1 MGNGR
6 PGTSRAKRVSCAT
19 RRFGISCKMNLIFCG
34 ADHDCDRPVSQ
45 GYNLGDMAHHIVGRG
60 RAGAQAARDILQKWG
75 IDIQSHY
82 NGLWLDSATHYT
94 TFPRD
99 SQKFFKKR
107 TFIHLQPSSSGS
119 RKNYYL
125 TLS

>member
-1 MGNGR
+1 M
-6 PGTSRAKRVSCAT
+6 SCAT

-94 TFPRD
+94 TFPRAYTVYVFNRLSLAD
-99 SQKFFKKR
+99 PLGR
-107 TFIHLQPSSSGS
+107 EAVLQALKDIATDILMGLIP
-119 RKNYYL
+119 
-125 TLS
+125 

>member
-1 MGNGR
+1 
-6 PGTSRAKRVSCAT
+6 
-19 RRFGISCKMNLIFCG
+19 MNLIFCG

-94 TFPRD
+94 TFPRAYTEYVYEQLFRLD
-99 SQKFFKKR
+99 HWEEMQCCK
-107 TFIHLQPSSSGS
+107 HLRILPLNILMG
-119 RKNYYL
+119 L
-125 TLS
+125 IL